1 MKDSPISGTKYGTN
15 LSITMLQRWSMLE
28 RKKKLVFRK
37 RRSVK
42 SKQEKNRRQS
52 VLDSLVTNGKD
63 SLRSFAPTDSIDFYE
78 KEAKQSIMVLWLL
91 PQNPTLRFALHKE
104 QNLQLKDFSR
114 AWIGM
119 VVATIGE
126 NVSHTGQNSLLPMRL
141 FIPNPSFR
149 TSFRSLITCRAAQIH
164 TFHSVAP
171 MVVLTNS
178 RTGMARRKLDWGY
191 RLKGKRKDK
200 PDSCT

>member
-1 MKDSPISGTKYGTN
+1 
-15 LSITMLQRWSMLE
+15 
-28 RKKKLVFRK
+28 
-37 RRSVK
+37 
-42 SKQEKNRRQS
+42 
-52 VLDSLVTNGKD
+52 
-63 SLRSFAPTDSIDFYE
+63 
-78 KEAKQSIMVLWLL
+78 MVLWLL

-104 QNLQLKDFSR
+104 QYLPLKDFSR

-149 TSFRSLITCRAAQIH
+149 TSFRSLTTYRAAQIH

-178 RTGMARRKLDWGY
+178 LIGTEHRSWGWEHHQKRSHKAYPDNDNERRFVAISTTNHLESQKCDARS
-191 RLKGKRKDK
+191 KDFQLFIL
-200 PDSCT
+200 SSE

>member
-1 MKDSPISGTKYGTN
+1 
-15 LSITMLQRWSMLE
+15 
-28 RKKKLVFRK
+28 
-37 RRSVK
+37 
-42 SKQEKNRRQS
+42 
-52 VLDSLVTNGKD
+52 
-63 SLRSFAPTDSIDFYE
+63 
-78 KEAKQSIMVLWLL
+78 MVLWLL
-91 PQNPTLRFALHKE
+91 PQNPTLRFALYKE

-141 FIPNPSFR
+141 FIPNPSFS
-149 TSFRSLITCRAAQIH
+149 TSFRSLTTCRATQTH

-178 RTGMARRKLDWGY
+178 LIGTEHRSWGWEHHQRKSHKAYLDNDNERRFVAWLLQIASNY
-191 RLKGKRKDK
+191 RNVMIEVNISNYLFFRLNKILYFCGQ
-200 PDSCT
+200 

>member
-1 MKDSPISGTKYGTN
+1 
-15 LSITMLQRWSMLE
+15 
-28 RKKKLVFRK
+28 
-37 RRSVK
+37 
-42 SKQEKNRRQS
+42 
-52 VLDSLVTNGKD
+52 
-63 SLRSFAPTDSIDFYE
+63 
-78 KEAKQSIMVLWLL
+78 MVLWLL

-104 QNLQLKDFSR
+104 QNLQLKDFSQ

-141 FIPNPSFR
+141 FITNPSFR

-171 MVVLTNS
+171 MVVLTNLQIGTEHRS
-178 RTGMARRKLDWGY
+178 RGWEHHQKRSHNVYPDNDNERRFVALVTAN
-191 RLKGKRKDK
+191 RLKLQKCDAKNKDFQLFIL
-200 PDSCT
+200 SSE

>member
-1 MKDSPISGTKYGTN
+1 ME
-15 LSITMLQRWSMLE
+15 E
-28 RKKKLVFRK
+28 RKEQEAEAK
-37 RRSVK
+37 REEQT
-42 SKQEKNRRQS
+42 KQDRYQG
-52 VLDSLVTNGKD
+52 VLDRFINEGHEQLKAFSQ
-63 SLRSFAPTDSIDFYE
+63 SSRIDFYE
-78 KEAKQSIMVLWLL
+78 KEAKAVYYGIMATAAKFNIALRS
-91 PQNPTLRFALHKE
+91 PQGAIFAVERF
-104 QNLQLKDFSR
+104 QRR

-171 MVVLTNS
+171 MVVQTNS
-178 RTGMARRKLDWGY
+178 QIGMEHRKEGY
-191 RLKGKRKDK
+191 GYHQKKK
-200 PDSCT
+200 PQGMSR

>member
-1 MKDSPISGTKYGTN
+1 M
-15 LSITMLQRWSMLE
+15 
-28 RKKKLVFRK
+28 RKK
-37 RRSVK
+37 
-42 SKQEKNRRQS
+42 
-52 VLDSLVTNGKD
+52 
-63 SLRSFAPTDSIDFYE
+63 P
-78 KEAKQSIMVLWLL
+78 KQSIMVLWLL
-91 PQNPTLRFALHKE
+91 PQNPTLHFALRKE
-104 QNLQLKDFSR
+104 QSLQLKDFSR

-149 TSFRSLITCRAAQIH
+149 TSFRSLITCRAVQIH
-164 TFHSVAP
+164 TFHSLAP
-171 MVVLTNS
+171 MVVLINL

-200 PDSCT
+200 SDSCTKFDRWIIAYSESTAFQMLKIGRRSKIYGVSFFCLGKFLYFWSQIMTIFVKDSLSLFV

>member
-1 MKDSPISGTKYGTN
+1 MVNARKEEETR
-15 LSITMLQRWSMLE
+15 LSE
-28 RKKKLVFRK
+28 EAK
-37 RRSVK
+37 REEQAR
-42 SKQEKNRRQS
+42 ENRRQS

-104 QNLQLKDFSR
+104 QNLPLKDFSR

>member
-1 MKDSPISGTKYGTN
+1 M
-15 LSITMLQRWSMLE
+15 
-28 RKKKLVFRK
+28 KKK
-37 RRSVK
+37 
-42 SKQEKNRRQS
+42 
-52 VLDSLVTNGKD
+52 
-63 SLRSFAPTDSIDFYE
+63 P
-78 KEAKQSIMVLWLL
+78 KQSIMVLWLL

-104 QNLQLKDFSR
+104 QSLPLKDFSQ

-164 TFHSVAP
+164 TFHLVAP
-171 MVVLTNS
+171 MAVLTNS
-178 RTGMARRKLDWGY
+178 RIGTEHRKLDWERHQERSHKVY
-191 RLKGKRKDK
+191 PDNGKLR
-200 PDSCT
+200 

>member
-1 MKDSPISGTKYGTN
+1 M
-15 LSITMLQRWSMLE
+15 
-28 RKKKLVFRK
+28 RKK
-37 RRSVK
+37 
-42 SKQEKNRRQS
+42 
-52 VLDSLVTNGKD
+52 
-63 SLRSFAPTDSIDFYE
+63 P
-78 KEAKQSIMVLWLL
+78 KQSIMVLWLL

-126 NVSHTGQNSLLPMRL
+126 NVSHTGQNSLLPMGL

-171 MVVLTNS
+171 MVVLTSSLIGTEHGKMDWEHYLQRN
-178 RTGMARRKLDWGY
+178 GMVW
-191 RLKGKRKDK
+191 
-200 PDSCT
+200 

>member
-1 MKDSPISGTKYGTN
+1 MVNARKEEETR
-15 LSITMLQRWSMLE
+15 LSE
-28 RKKKLVFRK
+28 EAK
-37 RRSVK
+37 REEQAR
-42 SKQEKNRRQS
+42 ENRRQS

-63 SLRSFAPTDSIDFYE
+63 SLRSFALTDSIDFYE

-91 PQNPTLRFALHKE
+91 PQNPTLRFVLHKDP
-104 QNLQLKDFSR
+104 NLPLKDFSR

-126 NVSHTGQNSLLPMRL
+126 NVSHTGQKSLLPMRL
-141 FIPNPSFR
+141 FTTNPSFR

-164 TFHSVAP
+164 TFHSEVP

-178 RTGMARRKLDWGY
+178 LIGTEHRSWG
-191 RLKGKRKDK
+191 
-200 PDSCT
+200 

>member
-1 MKDSPISGTKYGTN
+1 M
-15 LSITMLQRWSMLE
+15 
-28 RKKKLVFRK
+28 RKK
-37 RRSVK
+37 
-42 SKQEKNRRQS
+42 
-52 VLDSLVTNGKD
+52 
-63 SLRSFAPTDSIDFYE
+63 P
-78 KEAKQSIMVLWLL
+78 KQSIMLLWLL

-104 QNLQLKDFSR
+104 QNLPLKDFSR
-114 AWIGM
+114 AWSGM

-171 MVVLTNS
+171 MVALTS
-178 RTGMARRKLDWGY
+178 LRIGTEHRKLDWERHQERNRKVY
-191 RLKGKRKDK
+191 PDNDNERRSVALITKNRLKLQKCDARSKDFQLFIL
-200 PDSCT
+200 SSE

>member
-1 MKDSPISGTKYGTN
+1 
-15 LSITMLQRWSMLE
+15 MLE

-91 PQNPTLRFALHKE
+91 PQNPTLRFALHKV
-104 QNLQLKDFSR
+104 QYLSLKDFSR

>member
-1 MKDSPISGTKYGTN
+1 
-15 LSITMLQRWSMLE
+15 
-28 RKKKLVFRK
+28 
-37 RRSVK
+37 
-42 SKQEKNRRQS
+42 
-52 VLDSLVTNGKD
+52 
-63 SLRSFAPTDSIDFYE
+63 
-78 KEAKQSIMVLWLL
+78 MVLWLL
-91 PQNPTLRFALHKE
+91 PQKPTLRFALHKE

-149 TSFRSLITCRAAQIH
+149 TSFRSLTTCLAAQIH

-171 MVVLTNS
+171 MVALTNLQIGMEHS
-178 RTGMARRKLDWGY
+178 RWDWEHHQEKRHKAYPDNDNERRFVALITTN
-191 RLKGKRKDK
+191 RLKLQKCDARIKISNDLFFRLNK
-200 PDSCT
+200 ILYLCSQ

>member
-1 MKDSPISGTKYGTN
+1 MVLQWNDLTKQPEIN
-15 LSITMLQRWSMLE
+15 E
-28 RKKKLVFRK
+28 AVK
-37 RRSVK
+37 RV
-42 SKQEKNRRQS
+42 EKCKEKEAEAKREEQARQDRHKG
-52 VLDSLVTNGKD
+52 VLDRFINEGHEQLKAFSQ
-63 SLRSFAPTDSIDFYE
+63 SSRIDFYE

-104 QNLQLKDFSR
+104 QYLPLKDFSR

-149 TSFRSLITCRAAQIH
+149 TFFRSLTTCRAAQIH

-178 RTGMARRKLDWGY
+178 RTGMARRKSDWGY
-191 RLKGKRKDK
+191 RQKGMFMACHDK
-200 PDSCT
+200 LCVN

>member
-1 MKDSPISGTKYGTN
+1 MKR
-15 LSITMLQRWSMLE
+15 LQFS
-28 RKKKLVFRK
+28 
-37 RRSVK
+37 
-42 SKQEKNRRQS
+42 
-52 VLDSLVTNGKD
+52 
-63 SLRSFAPTDSIDFYE
+63 
-78 KEAKQSIMVLWLL
+78 
-91 PQNPTLRFALHKE
+91 TLRFALYKE
-104 QNLQLKDFSR
+104 QYLQLKDFSR

-171 MVVLTNS
+171 MVVLTNLRIGTEHRS
-178 RTGMARRKLDWGY
+178 WVRNTIKKEVTRAVTISHVRIERWLVAYAAPTVSQMLKSGRKSNINNAFSASFFIFVV
-191 RLKGKRKDK
+191 KI
-200 PDSCT
+200 

>member
-1 MKDSPISGTKYGTN
+1 MVLQWNDLTKQPEIIEAVKRVEDRKEQVAEAKREEQARLDRYEGV
-15 LSITMLQRWSMLE
+15 LE
-28 RKKKLVFRK
+28 RFISEGYEQLKAF
-37 RRSVK
+37 S
-42 SKQEKNRRQS
+42 QS
-52 VLDSLVTNGKD
+52 S
-63 SLRSFAPTDSIDFYE
+63 RIDFYE
-78 KEAKQSIMVLWLL
+78 KEAKAIYYGLP

-104 QNLQLKDFSR
+104 PNLQLKDFSQ

-178 RTGMARRKLDWGY
+178 LIGTEHRSWD
-191 RLKGKRKDK
+191 
-200 PDSCT
+200 

>member
-1 MKDSPISGTKYGTN
+1 
-15 LSITMLQRWSMLE
+15 MLE

-52 VLDSLVTNGKD
+52 VLDSLATNGKD
-63 SLRSFAPTDSIDFYE
+63 SLRSFALTDRIDFYE

-91 PQNPTLRFALHKE
+91 PQTLRFALHKE

-126 NVSHTGQNSLLPMRL
+126 NVSHTGQNSLLPMGL

-178 RTGMARRKLDWGY
+178 LIGTEHRSWG
-191 RLKGKRKDK
+191 
-200 PDSCT
+200 

>member
-1 MKDSPISGTKYGTN
+1 MKDSPISGTKYGRN

-52 VLDSLVTNGKD
+52 VLDSLATNGKD
-63 SLRSFAPTDSIDFYE
+63 SLRSFALTDRIDFYE

-91 PQNPTLRFALHKE
+91 PQTLRFALHKE

-149 TSFRSLITCRAAQIH
+149 TFFRSLTTCRAAQIH
-164 TFHSVAP
+164 TFHSMAP

-191 RLKGKRKDK
+191 RLKRKRKDK
-200 PDSCT
+200 PDRCT